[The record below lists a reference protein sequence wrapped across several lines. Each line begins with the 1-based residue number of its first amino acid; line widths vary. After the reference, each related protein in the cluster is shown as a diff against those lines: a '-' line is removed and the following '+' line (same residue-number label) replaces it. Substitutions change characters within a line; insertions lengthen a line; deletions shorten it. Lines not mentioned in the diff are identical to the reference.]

1 MINMHTIAV
10 IPEFNEERSIGKVVR
25 ETRKYVDRVIVSDDG
40 SKDRSGEE
48 AEKNG
53 ALVLRH
59 IINMGKG
66 FSMRTGCDKAFLM
79 GADFI
84 VTLDGDGQHAP
95 GDIPKL
101 VGTLRK
107 EKLDIVLGSRYLKTE
122 MPVTK
127 QLGNWLLSSASR
139 IFFGVDVKDTQCGF
153 KAFTRQAYGKIR
165 WDSRNYSVESEIIM
179 RTGKEKLKYKEIPIR
194 TIYQDKF
201 KGTTIIDGAR
211 IFFRML
217 WWRMAK

>member
-1 MINMHTIAV
+1 
-10 IPEFNEERSIGKVVR
+10 
-25 ETRKYVDRVIVSDDG
+25 
-40 SKDRSGEE
+40 
-48 AEKNG
+48 
-53 ALVLRH
+53 
-59 IINMGKG
+59 
-66 FSMRTGCDKAFLM
+66 M

>member
-1 MINMHTIAV
+1 MHTIAV
-10 IPEFNEERSIGKVVR
+10 IPEFNEEKSIGKVVR

-48 AEKNG
+48 AVKNG

-101 VGTLRK
+101 VGALRK
-107 EKLDIVLGSRYLKTE
+107 EKLDIVLGSRYMKME

-127 QLGNWLLSSASR
+127 QLGNWLLSSVSR

-201 KGTTIIDGAR
+201 KGTTIIDGTR

>member
-1 MINMHTIAV
+1 VINMHTIAV

>member
-1 MINMHTIAV
+1 MHTIAV